1 MKRVLILVEGPTE
14 ERFVKELLQ
23 PHLWNFGVHL
33 EPKIVTTK
41 RTKDGTQFKGGNA
54 FSKVEGDLRRLLG
67 DKNAALVT
75 TMLDYYGLPDDFP
88 GKQVL
93 KGPTAAGKAQK
104 IERAL
109 EKHLDAGKRFV
120 GFLML
125 HEFEAILFVGPT
137 ELAKAM
143 NSEPQAAAIQKVR
156 DSFKTV
162 EEIND
167 DPETAPS
174 KRVLKMFP
182 DYRKRLFGPIIAKRI
197 GLATIRQACPHF
209 NEWLTKLESI
219 GAPSAF

>member
-1 MKRVLILVEGPTE
+1 MKRILILVEGPTE

-23 PHLWNFGVHL
+23 PHFWNLGVHL

-41 RTKDGTQFKGGNA
+41 RTQDGTQFKGGNA

-88 GKQVL
+88 GRQGL
-93 KGPTAAGKAQK
+93 KGPTAADKARDL
-104 IERAL
+104 ERAL
-109 EKHLDAGKRFV
+109 EAHLDAGKRLV

-143 NSEPQAAAIQKVR
+143 NAESQTAEIKKVR
-156 DSFKTV
+156 DAFRTV

-167 DPETAPS
+167 RPETAPS
-174 KRVLKMFP
+174 KRVLKLFP
-182 DYRKRLFGPIIAKRI
+182 SYRKRLFGPMIAKRI
-197 GLATIRQACPHF
+197 GLDAIRQACPHF

-219 GAPSAF
+219 GKPSAS